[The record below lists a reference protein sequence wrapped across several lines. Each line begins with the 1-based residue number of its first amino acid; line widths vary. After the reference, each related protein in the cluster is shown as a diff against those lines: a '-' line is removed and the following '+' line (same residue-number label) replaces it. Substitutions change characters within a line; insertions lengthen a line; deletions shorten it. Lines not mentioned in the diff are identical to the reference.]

1 MSRLSFLFLYTGKF
15 YVYTDSSW
23 KLASTLFSMASQ
35 PWLIAHFINYINVL
49 LKNFEA
55 EKKLV
60 DKELL

>member
-1 MSRLSFLFLYTGKF
+1 MSRFSFLFLYTGKF

-23 KLASTLFSMASQ
+23 KLASTLFSQ
-35 PWLIAHFINYINVL
+35 PWLIAHFINYINAL

-60 DKELL
+60 DIELL